1 MFEEGF
7 VVSLATALRCKME
20 LMSVVHICFFF
31 FFFRQPPCTLEQD
44 LLASLFSVW
53 VTYAETWGNSS

>member
-20 LMSVVHICFFF
+20 LMSVVRISF
-31 FFFRQPPCTLEQD
+31 FFFRQPSCTLEQD
-44 LLASLFSVW
+44 LLASLFTVW